1 MHIILRRVQDRLRR
15 DTQRQKFFLVFFLE
29 QKKVLGQGVKFGL
42 VGLPEIHFLFVCPKE
57 KKKALY
63 ICSENSK
70 NAVKKKKIKKKIKK

>member
-1 MHIILRRVQDRLRR
+1 M
-15 DTQRQKFFLVFFLE
+15 
-29 QKKVLGQGVKFGL
+29 VKFGL

-70 NAVKKKKIKKKIKK
+70 EAVKKYNRNLHFDQKEIKTLKKMLLKK